1 MNVSRRDAMKLLA
14 AAALVPS
21 NAFAASTEL
30 PIPPL
35 PPEKVKEYTAL
46 SPFEFKNVLIDLA
59 RKTAGDKAI
68 LNAGR
73 GNPNFVNTAAR
84 LAFAKLHTFAT
95 ELSAKGSVI
104 RDTGFRPEKDGIAA
118 ELRRWLRVNGNDKG
132 GQFLSRAVN
141 YAEKS
146 LGIPADDLVFQFTD
160 AVLGDFYPDP
170 SRMLPEFEKIVL
182 AYMKKLHFRNKTPE
196 GTFRLFATEGATA
209 AMVYTFKSLA
219 ENDILNPGDHI
230 AIITPIFSPYLEIP
244 VLNDYKLVPVYVQGD
259 QKNGWHVSDAEVAK
273 LKDKRI
279 KGLFLVNPMNPG
291 AVSMSRQAVQS
302 IGQLVKTERK
312 DLVVLTDTV
321 YAPFVDTF
329 NDLLEEIPENVI
341 EVYSFSKYYGVTG
354 WRLGVIMLRDGNVV
368 DRLIDGLPE
377 ARKKE
382 LHQRYLIDSTDPEG
396 IRFIDRMV
404 MDSRDVALAHT
415 GGLSCPQQCFMA
427 LCSLYGLT
435 DDKGTYK
442 KSIQAILKTRMGNL
456 YVQLPEAMKEPEG
469 PDQTEYYNLIDLLEM
484 AEAMHGKE
492 FARALSDK
500 YTPFDVLIHL
510 AQKTTAVLLPGK
522 GFEAPDWTV
531 RISLANLPDDAYTAI
546 GKALVG
552 VMEDFHK
559 SVMTV

>member
-1 MNVSRRDAMKLLA
+1 MNVTRRDAMKLLA
-14 AAALVPS
+14 AAALVPGE
-21 NAFAASTEL
+21 AFAASPEL
-30 PIPPL
+30 PIAPL
-35 PPEKVKEYTAL
+35 PPEKVKQYAEL

-59 RKTAGDKAI
+59 EKTAGDKPI

-95 ELSAKGSVI
+95 ELAAEGSVI
-104 RDTGFRPEKDGIAA
+104 RDTGFRPQKQGIAA
-118 ELRRWLRVNGNDKG
+118 KLRRWLRVNGSDKG
-132 GQFLSRAVN
+132 GMFLSRAVDH
-141 YAEKS
+141 AEQDM
-146 LGIPADDLVFQFTD
+146 GIPADDLVFQMAD

-170 SRMLPEFEKIVL
+170 SRMLPVFEKIVL
-182 AYMKKLHFRNKTPE
+182 AYMKKLHFRNRSPQ

-219 ENDILNPGDHI
+219 ENDILTPGDHI

-244 VLNDYKLVPVYVQGD
+244 VLNDYRLVPIYVRGD
-259 QKNGWHVSDAEVAK
+259 QKNGWHVSDEEVAK
-273 LKDKRI
+273 LKDKKI

-291 AVSMSRQAVQS
+291 AVSMSRQAVES
-302 IGQLVKTERK
+302 IGKLVKTERK

-368 DRLIDGLPE
+368 DRLISELPE

-382 LHQRYLIDSTDPEG
+382 LHQRYLIDSTTPED
-396 IRFIDRMV
+396 IKFIDRLV

-415 GGLSCPQQCFMA
+415 GGLSCPQQCFMT

-435 DDKGTYK
+435 DTEGTYK
-442 KSIQAILKTRMGNL
+442 KSIQAILKNRMGNL
-456 YVQLPEAMKEPEG
+456 YLQLPEGMKEPEG
-469 PDQTEYYNLIDLLEM
+469 PDQTEYYNLIDLLQM
-484 AEAMHGKE
+484 AEAMHGKT
-492 FARALSDK
+492 FATALADK

-531 RISLANLPDDAYTAI
+531 RISLANLSDDAYTAI
-546 GKALVG
+546 GKALVS